1 MEEKEDLKEEDIEK
15 LKQANISLII
25 DTYDDIFSD
34 FDPRD
39 FNQRALSDDF
49 LIECKKAARD
59 KLSGIELRIMVP
71 KSIRNFK
78 DESKIKKRLLDHF
91 KHHYSLEEKQIRKIV
106 WEGISWFGLGTIFIL
121 SDSWL
126 KTLSINNFGL
136 TILSTILEPAGWFSF
151 WEGLGK
157 VFITAKEKSEN
168 YEFYKKMSDVEINF
182 LEY

>member
-49 LIECKKAARD
+49 LLECKRAARD
-59 KLSGIELRIMVP
+59 KLTGIELRIMVP
-71 KSIRNFK
+71 KAIRNFK
-78 DESKIKKRLLDHF
+78 DESKIKKRLIDHF
-91 KHHYSLEEKQIRKIV
+91 KHHYSLEEKEIKKIV
-106 WEGISWFGLGTIFIL
+106 WEGISWFALGTVCIL
-121 SDSWL
+121 GVSWL
-126 KTLSINNFGL
+126 HTFESMNFGL
-136 TILSTILEPAGWFSF
+136 NLLATMLEPAGWFSF

-157 VFITAKEKSEN
+157 VFIVTKEKSEN
-168 YEFYKKMSDVEINF
+168 FEFYKKMADVEINF